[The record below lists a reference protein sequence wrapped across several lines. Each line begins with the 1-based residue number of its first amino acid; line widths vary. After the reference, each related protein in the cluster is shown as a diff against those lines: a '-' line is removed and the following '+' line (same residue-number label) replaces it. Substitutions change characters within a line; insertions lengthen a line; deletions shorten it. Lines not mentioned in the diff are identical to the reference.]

1 MKTNAVC
8 ILVACALFTV
18 GSMQAQDEFDFFTSF
33 EFTDLS
39 GSFTL
44 GEPPNTVTF
53 TGGEAKTIGSPWDY
67 GDEMFRTGDH
77 SWMVGPGDTGTIAF
91 ETPASDVQLFFRD
104 ETAAEQS
111 VLTVFGPGDTV
122 IATFDGTTDFQE
134 VEIRDSTITTIT
146 LQNNGTTGHSVIDD
160 FSFTAATVTEDELEV
175 VDRFFFPFLGD
186 GRDVSLLILFRT
198 SMFFV
203 NVGADAF
210 LSIEFRDRSGEP
222 LVLNVPPLGMDSLFE
237 DIPLGTGQSLR
248 LETASA
254 DPFLKVGYAIVTV
267 KREIGS
273 EPAQVDGNGDIGAT
287 ALFTRSNI
295 DDNFFETL
303 VVTEAGVPAS
313 RQITDFTVFLDSRG
327 SRDTGLAIV
336 NPPEE
341 NGAPAQDQTYIVT
354 VWDPDFATT
363 IAGPIEV
370 NLAAGEALGQ
380 FIFEIF
386 ADAGAPDEVVETLR
400 ETVGVVT
407 VHGTGV
413 AVTLRQDDSGE
424 PFPDQ
429 VPTFTTFPVIPGAA
443 ESNSGSQQ

>member
-53 TGGEAKTIGSPWDY
+53 TGGEAKTIAV
-67 GDEMFRTGDH
+67 DEMYRTGMN

-122 IATFDGTTDFQE
+122 IATFDGTTAFQE

-186 GRDVSLLILFRT
+186 GISGNIRFQT
-198 SMFFV
+198 SMFFA

-248 LETASA
+248 LEPPGD
-254 DPFLKVGYAIVTV
+254 DPLQVGYAIVTV

-273 EPAQVDGNGDIGAT
+273 EPAQVNGNGDIGAT
-287 ALFTRSNI
+287 ALFTRSEV
-295 DDNFFETL
+295 DTGL

-313 RQITDFTVFLDSRG
+313 RELTDFTVFHDSRE

-354 VWDPDFATT
+354 VWDPDFAAT

-386 ADAGAPDEVVETLR
+386 ADAGAPVEVVETLR

-407 VHGTGV
+407 VQGTGV

-424 PFPDQ
+424 DFPIQ
-429 VPTFTTFPVIPGAA
+429 VPTFTTFPVIPGTA